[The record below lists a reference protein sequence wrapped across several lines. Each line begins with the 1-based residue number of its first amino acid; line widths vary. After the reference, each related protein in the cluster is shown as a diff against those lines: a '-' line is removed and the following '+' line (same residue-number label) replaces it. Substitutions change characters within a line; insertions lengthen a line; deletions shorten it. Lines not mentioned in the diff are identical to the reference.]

1 MTAIEVYDLAVKM
14 AVTIARAKRVAKA
27 VAR

>member
-1 MTAIEVYDLAVKM
+1 MTTQEVHDLVLKM